1 MGVPIRLLIAEDS
14 EDDCDLLIR
23 ELRRGG
29 YEITFRRVD
38 TAEDFEEALESGDW
52 DLIVSDYSMPRFTG
66 VDALAILRKKQADV
80 PFIFVSGTIGE
91 ETAVLAMRNGAQ
103 DYLMKD
109 HLARLVPAVQRE
121 LQDAAER
128 KARKQLEVHVRQL
141 QKFEAIGRLAG
152 GVAHDFNNMIGAI
165 MGWAELGR
173 GDAELGSLSRERF
186 EKIFVQSQRAAKLTA
201 QLLAFGRR
209 QILQRQ
215 RINLNVI
222 VDEEMSFLSKV
233 IGANI
238 EIKIS
243 GGDNL
248 STTLADPSQIEQV
261 LMNLCL
267 NARDAMP
274 DGGRL
279 LIETRNVQIEDEY
292 CRMHPEAHPGSYVLL
307 SVADTGTG
315 MDASTLEQ
323 VFEPFFTTKEMGRGT
338 GLGLATVYGIVKQHG
353 GFVQAFSEIGKGSC
367 FRVYLQAAVG
377 SHERRDSFFS
387 GQALRGTGT
396 VLIAD
401 DHTALRDSGAEML
414 QSLGYQTVPARDG
427 QEALDLFQQDPQAID
442 LVILDVVMPRLNGPE
457 AFARMEALRP
467 GIKGVFTTGFTQG
480 GAILLS
486 HLENGSVL
494 LQKPYDL
501 ASLSQAV
508 RNLLAAG

>member
-1 MGVPIRLLIAEDS
+1 MGEPVRLLIAEDS

-38 TAEDFEEALESGDW
+38 TAADFEAALESDEW

-66 VDALAILRKKQADV
+66 VDALSLLRKKQADV

-121 LQDAAER
+121 LREAAER
-128 KARKQLEVHVRQL
+128 KAHKQLEVHVRQL

-173 GDAELGSLSRERF
+173 GETEAGSISRERF
-186 EKIFVQSQRAAKLTA
+186 EKIFIQSQRAAKLTA

-222 VDEEMSFLSKV
+222 VEDEMSFLAKV

-238 EIKIS
+238 EIRTS
-243 GGDNL
+243 AEDDL

-274 DGGRL
+274 EGGRL
-279 LIETRNVQIEDEY
+279 MIETRNVEIGDEY
-292 CRMHPEAHPGSYVLL
+292 CRMHPEAHPGGHVLL
-307 SVADTGTG
+307 SVSDTGSG

-323 VFEPFFTTKEMGRGT
+323 VFEPFFTTKEMGQGT

-353 GFVQAFSEIGKGSC
+353 GFIQASSELGKGSC
-367 FRVYLQAAVG
+367 FRVYLQAATG
-377 SHERRDSFFS
+377 SHEWRDALLP
-387 GQALRGTGT
+387 GPALRGKGK

-401 DHTALRDSGAEML
+401 DHAALRDSCAGML
-414 QSLGYQTVPARDG
+414 ESLGYQAVPARDG
-427 QEALDLFQQDPQAID
+427 QEALELFQQNSEAID

-457 AFARMEALRP
+457 AFARMESLRP
-467 GIKGVFTTGFTQG
+467 GLKGVFTTGFAQG
-480 GAILLS
+480 GAALLA

-501 ASLSQAV
+501 VSLSQAV
-508 RNLLAAG
+508 RNLLSAI